1 MTCKNF
7 EHRYFKASYWSE
19 FVLCPK
25 SLENQMFSKQQ
36 IFLFMKSV
44 DIVFY
49 VTLNNAELLLRNR
62 CPLTRI
68 NIPRRTT

>member
-44 DIVFY
+44 DILHCIIESY
-49 VTLNNAELLLRNR
+49 IKNRVTPA
-62 CPLTRI
+62 
-68 NIPRRTT
+68 